1 MIVTKEIS
9 NSCERFFATVRLDI
23 IFSEPWN
30 ENFLW
35 LFCDFFLDIIKIF
48 KIYFL
53 DIIFSTICDLFSSW
67 QTNVRLDI
75 IFLEPSKMLTFFWTN
90 KTGCQTM
97 VIHIKVHTE
106 CSGFW
111 HLVVLEIEIVIFKCQ
126 GHIIRDT
133 FLLLWC
139 NRESK
144 VTHTLFPENYNQ
156 FEVTR
161 DLKEGRC
168 PNFLDLTFA
177 PAVI

>member
-1 MIVTKEIS
+1 
-9 NSCERFFATVRLDI
+9 
-23 IFSEPWN
+23 
-30 ENFLW
+30 
-35 LFCDFFLDIIKIF
+35 
-48 KIYFL
+48 
-53 DIIFSTICDLFSSW
+53 
-67 QTNVRLDI
+67 
-75 IFLEPSKMLTFFWTN
+75 MLTFFWTN

-144 VTHTLFPENYNQ
+144 VTHTLFPENFNQ

-177 PAVI
+177 PAVIFFLFLVADLQFWSLHCSWYHGVEGGVCIRKQEVAQFLPTIQFVGQL